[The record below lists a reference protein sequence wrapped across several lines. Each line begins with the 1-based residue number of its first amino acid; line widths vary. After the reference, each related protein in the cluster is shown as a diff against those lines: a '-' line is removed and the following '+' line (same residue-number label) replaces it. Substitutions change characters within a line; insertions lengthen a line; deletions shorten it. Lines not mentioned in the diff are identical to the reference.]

1 MKDKE
6 MKVNKYRMMF
16 IERIK
21 EMFRIGIRTY
31 AYSAV
36 TWKYIERKADE
47 YNIYKDLSDILK
59 EEIKSGLLD

>member
-1 MKDKE
+1 MKDNE
-6 MKVNKYRMMF
+6 MKDNEYKMRI

-31 AYSAV
+31 AYSDV

>member
-36 TWKYIERKADE
+36 TWKYIERKAGE
-47 YNIYKDLSDILK
+47 YNIYNDLVKILS
-59 EEIKSGLLD
+59 EEINRGL

>member
-1 MKDKE
+1 MNDKEMKDKE
-6 MKVNKYRMMF
+6 YETRF

-31 AYSAV
+31 AYSDV

-47 YNIYKDLSDILK
+47 YNIYKDLGDILK

>member
-1 MKDKE
+1 MKDNE
-6 MKVNKYRMMF
+6 MKYRMMF

-21 EMFRIGIRTY
+21 EMFRIGIHTW

-36 TWKYIERKADE
+36 TWKYIERKAEE
-47 YNIYKDLSDILK
+47 YNIYKELSDILK

>member
-1 MKDKE
+1 MKDKK
-6 MKVNKYRMMF
+6 MKDNEYKMRI

-47 YNIYKDLSDILK
+47 YNIYKELGDILK